1 MGAKAAKPISATRPA
16 NHWRAVLPP
25 MAFLLL
31 VVIAYLPALHGQFI
45 WDDDAHV
52 TKCEPL
58 RTLAGLGRIWFEPG
72 ATQQYYPLTWTS
84 FWIDFHLWHLH
95 PLGYHGE
102 NIVLHAVNAIL
113 VWRILRRLNVPGA
126 WLGAALFAL
135 HPVCVESVAWI
146 SERKNTLS
154 GLCFLLAIFAAVEFW
169 LPRRV
174 APAGKSADKPAIA
187 RTLFGPWKFY
197 WLTLALFL
205 CALGS
210 KTVTASLPGVILLLV
225 WWKRGRWV
233 LKDWLL
239 VAPFVAF
246 AVAMSLI
253 TARIEHRF
261 VLAAPNAD
269 EWALTLPD
277 KFIIAG
283 KAWWFYLGKL
293 AWPHPLIF
301 VYPRWNLQPSQV
313 LSYLPL
319 AAAVVLGVCLWLK
332 RNSWGRPGLVAA
344 GYFTGVLLPAL
355 GFFNIFPFR
364 YSFVAD
370 HFQYLAAIGP
380 LALAA
385 AGITLL
391 LERMKNKDAVYAGCV
406 AILAVLAVLTW
417 LQTGIYQNLEVLWRD
432 TLAMN
437 PTCWMAHDNLGL
449 YLSGTGKFDEAEM
462 HYRAAIQ
469 IRPNDERAYYDLG
482 LQAAIRGRLD
492 DAILNFNKTL
502 ELAPG
507 FAMAHYDRA
516 NAYVREG
523 NLGEAI
529 RDYNAVLRAMPGLM
543 LAHFNLA
550 NALAQNGNPDG
561 AIAEFKRTLELKP
574 DYAPAQIAWGK
585 TLFGEGDF
593 DGAIEHYR
601 EALEIDR
608 NSVEALADLGSAF
621 LSRGRL
627 DEAVSCYRAA
637 VELDANSAA
646 LHFNLALALTR
657 QGKTEQ
663 AEAERTEARRLEA
676 LQPVRR

>member
-1 MGAKAAKPISATRPA
+1 MPWVA
-16 NHWRAVLPP
+16 L
-25 MAFLLL
+25 LLL
-31 VVIAYLPALHGQFI
+31 VIVAYLPALRGQFI
-45 WDDDAHV
+45 WDDDFHV
-52 TKCEPL
+52 VKCEPL

-95 PLGYHGE
+95 PFGYHAE
-102 NIVLHAVNAIL
+102 NILLHGINAIL
-113 VWRILRRLNVPGA
+113 VWRVLRRLDVPGA

-154 GLCFLLAIFAAVEFW
+154 GLCFLLAILAAVEFW
-169 LPRRV
+169 LPRRA
-174 APAGKSADKPAIA
+174 APAGKPGGTGPTAN
-187 RTLFGPWKFY
+187 TLFGPWKFY

-225 WWKRGRWV
+225 WWRRGRWV

-239 VAPFVAF
+239 VAPLVALG
-246 AVAMSLI
+246 VGLSLI
-253 TARIEHRF
+253 TARIEHGF

-269 EWALTLPD
+269 EWALTMPD
-277 KFIIAG
+277 KCIVAG

-293 AWPHPLIF
+293 VWPHPLIF
-301 VYPRWNLQPSQV
+301 IYPRWNLRPSQA

-319 AAAVVLGVCLWLK
+319 ALAVAMGVVLWLK
-332 RNSWGRPGLVAA
+332 RNSWGRPALVAA
-344 GYFTGVLLPAL
+344 VYFTGVLLPAL

-385 AGITLL
+385 AGSTLL
-391 LERMKNKDAVYAGCV
+391 FAQLKNRETQYVTIGAALAG
-406 AILAVLAVLTW
+406 LAVLTW
-417 LQTGIYQNLEVLWRD
+417 AQTGVYRNLEVLWRD
-432 TLAMN
+432 TLAHN

-449 YLSGTGKFDEAEM
+449 YLSGTGRFDEAEM
-462 HYRAAIQ
+462 HYREAIR

-492 DAILNFNKTL
+492 DAISDFNKTL
-502 ELAPG
+502 ELAPS

-516 NAYVREG
+516 NAYARAG
-523 NLGEAI
+523 NLAEAI
-529 RDYNAVLRAMPGLM
+529 RDYHAALKAMPDLV

-550 NALAQNGNPDG
+550 NALAQNGSWQG
-561 AIAEFKRTLELKP
+561 AVDEFKHTLELKP
-574 DYAPAQIAWGK
+574 NYAPAQIAWGK
-585 TLFGEGDF
+585 TLLAQGDF
-593 DGAIEHYR
+593 EGAIEHYR
-601 EALEIDR
+601 EALETDP
-608 NSVEALADLGSAF
+608 NSVQALAELGGAF
-621 LSRGRL
+621 LAQGRL
-627 DEAVSCYRAA
+627 DEAVNCYRSA
-637 VELDANSAA
+637 VELDPNSPA
-646 LHFNLALALTR
+646 LHFNLAVALTR
-657 QGKTEQ
+657 QGKTQQ
-663 AEAERTEARRLEA
+663 AEAERTKARGLEA
-676 LQPVRR
+676 TQPMRR